1 MTDDKFRPHAFFSSL
16 TLRDPV
22 HSAPQ
27 VTFSPSPT
35 MALELAASR
44 QSKAIV
50 TRAVDNQWRMEEV
63 TLRAV
68 GSDELLVR
76 VAASGICHTD
86 LKVGKRP
93 QHSDRI
99 LGHEGPS
106 ITA

>member
-1 MTDDKFRPHAFFSSL
+1 MAF
-16 TLRDPV
+16 
-22 HSAPQ
+22 
-27 VTFSPSPT
+27 
-35 MALELAASR
+35 ELAASR
-44 QSKAIV
+44 QSRAIV
-50 TRAVDNQWRMEEV
+50 TRAADNQWSLEEV

-68 GSDELLVR
+68 GSDELLVQ